1 MTKRMREIQA
11 EISAKTAEANEA
23 LAVKDLAKAE
33 AALNA
38 VDDLQKEYSLEERA
52 ENVGKSTAQTVAKP
66 VATANSI
73 KAFAAA
79 ARAGFKGMSEGSD
92 PDGGYTVP
100 EDIQT
105 QINEYRDAERSLRD
119 LVSVQRVR
127 SNAGSRTFKKRAQQ
141 TGFSLVGEGAQIG
154 TKATPKFEL
163 LQYEIH
169 KYGGIFPVTNEVLA
183 DSDADLVALLS
194 RWAGAESR
202 ATANR
207 LILAAI
213 ATKAKTTLTGLNDI
227 KKALNV
233 TLGQA
238 FKNTSTIVTN
248 DDGLQYLD
256 TLVDSNGRYLLQPSP
271 TDPMRQTLSAGASVI
286 PIEVMPNAIM
296 PSEDVYE
303 KTTDTALVAGK
314 TYYTRSGSGTAES
327 PYIYTVVSS
336 PVVGSIGS
344 YYEKHTGV
352 PVVIGDLREGIAFF
366 DRQMMT
372 LKRSDEATIA
382 GSDGSTLSAFE
393 CDLTLIRAIEREDV
407 RVRDAQAFVNG
418 QIVVR
423 A

>member
-38 VDDLQKEYSLEERA
+38 VDDLQKEYNLEERA

-92 PDGGYTVP
+92 PDGGYAVP

-127 SNAGSRTFKKRAQQ
+127 TNAGSRTFKKRAQQ

-154 TKATPKFEL
+154 TKATPQFEL
-163 LQYEIH
+163 LQYNIH
-169 KYGGIFPVTNEVLA
+169 KYAGIFPVTNEVLA

-227 KKALNV
+227 K
-233 TLGQA
+233 
-238 FKNTSTIVTN
+238 
-248 DDGLQYLD
+248 
-256 TLVDSNGRYLLQPSP
+256 R
-271 TDPMRQTLSAGASVI
+271 
-286 PIEVMPNAIM
+286 
-296 PSEDVYE
+296 
-303 KTTDTALVAGK
+303 
-314 TYYTRSGSGTAES
+314 
-327 PYIYTVVSS
+327 
-336 PVVGSIGS
+336 
-344 YYEKHTGV
+344 H
-352 PVVIGDLREGIAFF
+352 
-366 DRQMMT
+366 
-372 LKRSDEATIA
+372 
-382 GSDGSTLSAFE
+382 
-393 CDLTLIRAIEREDV
+393 
-407 RVRDAQAFVNG
+407 
-418 QIVVR
+418 
-423 A
+423 